1 MASIILASLFAGI
14 GTYVLRKGDLFNTF
28 NSIINLSPTDNKI
41 IFFTLIGI
49 FLNLIAIAFWQ
60 YSSKSNIPF
69 NIAFSTYLSL
79 SLVIGS
85 MVDFIFG
92 EGKFDFN
99 FFLGSALIIS
109 GIIVF
114 TKSNYYS

>member
-1 MASIILASLFAGI
+1 MISILLASLFAGI

-28 NSIINLSPTDNKI
+28 NSIINSNPTDNKI

-49 FLNLIAIAFWQ
+49 FLNLIAISFWQ

-85 MVDFIFG
+85 LIDLIFG

-109 GIIVF
+109 GIIITYKVLYE
-114 TKSNYYS
+114 K

>member
-1 MASIILASLFAGI
+1 MFLILLASLFAGV
-14 GTYVLRKGDLFNTF
+14 GTYILRKGDLFNILS
-28 NSIINLSPTDNKI
+28 SIIYLNKPDGRI
-41 IFFTLIGI
+41 IFFTFVGI
-49 FLNLIAIAFWQ
+49 FLNFIAIAFWQ

-69 NIAFSTYLSL
+69 SIAFSTYLSL

-85 MVDFIFG
+85 FIDFIFG

-99 FFLGSALIIS
+99 FFLGLAFIIS

-114 TKSNYYS
+114 TRSNYYS

>member
-1 MASIILASLFAGI
+1 MFFQSNNVVVDKKMKYRLKIKWLQLFLASLFAGI

-60 YSSKSNIPF
+60 SIVLRV
-69 NIAFSTYLSL
+69 IYLS
-79 SLVIGS
+79 I
-85 MVDFIFG
+85 
-92 EGKFDFN
+92 
-99 FFLGSALIIS
+99 
-109 GIIVF
+109 
-114 TKSNYYS
+114 

>member
-1 MASIILASLFAGI
+1 MISILLASLFAGI
-14 GTYVLRKGDLFNTF
+14 GTYVLRKGDLLNTF
-28 NSIINLSPTDNKI
+28 NSIINSNPTDNKI
-41 IFFTLIGI
+41 IFFTLLGI
-49 FLNLIAIAFWQ
+49 FLNLIAISFWQ

-85 MVDFIFG
+85 LIDFIFG

-109 GIIVF
+109 GIIIF